1 MPKVH
6 RTHHTRLDSL
16 SVAQYGVRTLFG
28 IDVGPLEMALHFFP
42 PDFCG
47 VRIGHDWKASPR
59 VKIKLGTMPFELF
72 SIDLTL

>member
-16 SVAQYGVRTLFG
+16 SVAQYDVRTLFG
-28 IDVGPLEMALHFFP
+28 IDVGPLEMALHFFF

-47 VRIGHDWKASPR
+47 VRIGPDWKASPG
-59 VKIKLGTMPFELF
+59 VKIQLGTMPFEFF

>member
-1 MPKVH
+1 MH

-16 SVAQYGVRTLFG
+16 SVAQYDVRTLFG
-28 IDVGPLEMALHFFP
+28 IDVGPVEMALHFFF

-47 VRIGHDWKASPR
+47 VRFGPDWKASPG
-59 VKIKLGTMPFELF
+59 VKIQLGTMLFEIF